1 MNMNYCIPS
10 KNLEDFNK
18 VWRHLGFSENLREE
32 VRRINGDIGETKDTF
47 KIYLD
52 VPGIRQDDIKIEF
65 SNDELTVLAERKIEK
80 VEGEDIHL
88 RERYAGKFAR
98 TFQVNEAIKEDE
110 IQADL
115 KDGVL
120 TVTLP
125 KAEVKKPKT
134 ISIKVS

>member
-1 MNMNYCIPS
+1 MNMNYCIPNRS
-10 KNLEDFNK
+10 VEDFNQ
-18 VWRHLGFSENLREE
+18 VWKHLGFKEKTSED
-32 VRRINGDIGETKDTF
+32 VRRLTGDIAESKEAF

-52 VPGIRQDDIKIEF
+52 VPGIKQEDIKIEF
-65 SNDELTVLAERKIEK
+65 INDELMITAERKFEK
-80 VEGEDIHL
+80 SESEDIHL
-88 RERYAGKFAR
+88 RERHGGKFAR
-98 TFQVNEAIKEDE
+98 TFQVNEAIKEDD

-120 TVTLP
+120 TLLLP